1 MEAIFIK
8 ICLAAVLGVVW
19 CFFTCLACDAQ
30 KDKNAVIRFLGYSTI
45 IWNKIIRLDTVR
57 YQVFFYA
64 HWGRKK
70 MCINWYLCRY
80 FYL

>member
-19 CFFTCLACDAQ
+19 CFFTCLACDTQ

-45 IWNKIIRLDTVR
+45 IVVTILEFLIILN
-57 YQVFFYA
+57 Q
-64 HWGRKK
+64 
-70 MCINWYLCRY
+70 Y
-80 FYL
+80 FGIKLSDLIQ

>member
-45 IWNKIIRLDTVR
+45 IVVTIFEFLIILN
-57 YQVFFYA
+57 Q
-64 HWGRKK
+64 
-70 MCINWYLCRY
+70 Y
-80 FYL
+80 FGIKLSDLIQ

>member
-45 IWNKIIRLDTVR
+45 IVVTILEFLIILN
-57 YQVFFYA
+57 Q
-64 HWGRKK
+64 
-70 MCINWYLCRY
+70 Y
-80 FYL
+80 FGIKLSDLIQ